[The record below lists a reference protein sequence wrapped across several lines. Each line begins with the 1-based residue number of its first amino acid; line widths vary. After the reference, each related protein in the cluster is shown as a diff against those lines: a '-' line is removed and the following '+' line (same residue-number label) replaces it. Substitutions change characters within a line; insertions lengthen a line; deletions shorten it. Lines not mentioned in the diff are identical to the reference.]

1 MIAGVRRRIIAFVVL
16 SAVGIVY
23 VAATYLGI
31 VDAVLGRGF
40 TVQAQLPSS
49 GGLYVGS
56 AVNYR
61 GVQVG
66 RVSDMDVTREGV
78 TLELSMD
85 EGTELPLGSPMFVHN
100 LSAVGEQYLD
110 FEPRE
115 DSGVYA
121 EEGDVFVNGPS
132 ALPVDE
138 ADLLVELDQ
147 FVDSV
152 DQESLQVLIR
162 ELGDMFEDTGRP
174 LQQLLD
180 DGGAFID
187 RASAASDDT
196 IRLLDTA
203 RTVLE
208 TQRDQGENIRSFS
221 ADLADLTTALRASDR
236 DLRSVLDDTPGTA
249 REVTALMR
257 DLEPTLPVLLNDLIT
272 VNQVVVSHLPGVE
285 QLLVTFPRVIAGGFT
300 GSPPDGFGRV
310 NLQLDYSVPPCTD
323 GYKPRDEWRRGDQ
336 LTDAPI
342 FPAECRS
349 GAPFVQRGTPNV
361 PGTPNNPGTL
371 GGGNNASPAR
381 SYSATYDPQSG
392 MAEGVVGAGGRPV
405 RLAPPEDLAIL
416 GDDSWKWL
424 VLAPVTSP

>member
-1 MIAGVRRRIIAFVVL
+1 VIAGVRRRIIAFLVL

-66 RVSDMDVTREGV
+66 RVTDMTVTREGV
-78 TLELSMD
+78 TLELSLE
-85 EGTELPLGSPMFVHN
+85 EGTELPLASPMFVHN

-152 DQESLQVLIR
+152 DSASLQVLIR

-187 RASAASDDT
+187 RASAGSADT
-196 IRLLDTA
+196 LRLLDTA

-208 TQRDQGENIRSFS
+208 TQREQGENIRSFS
-221 ADLADLTTALRASDR
+221 RDLADLTTALRASDR
-236 DLRSVLDDTPGTA
+236 DLRTVLDDTPGTA
-249 REVTALMR
+249 REVTALME

-323 GYKPRDEWRRGDQ
+323 GYKPREEWRRGDE
-336 LTDAPI
+336 LSDAPI

-361 PGTPNNPGTL
+361 PGSPSNPGAR
-371 GGGNNASPAR
+371 GGGTPSPAR
-381 SYSATYDPQSG
+381 SYSASYDPDTG
-392 MAEGVVGAGGRPV
+392 MADGVLGAGGRPV
-405 RLAPPEDLAIL
+405 RLVPPEDLALL

-424 VLAPVTSP
+424 LLGPVTS